1 MGPRRL
7 RDIGR
12 ERVIGEREVGDPE
25 LLTVHAGG
33 FGIAEGYTR
42 ARAEFPAR
50 STSPAGVRYPIA
62 GSMISAKAARA
73 RFSRDFTVPRLQPV
87 ISAISSYGFPSSSR
101 STNTWR

>member
-1 MGPRRL
+1 MGARR
-7 RDIGR
+7 RRGFGR
-12 ERVIGEREVGDPE
+12 ERVIGEREVRDAE
-25 LLTVHAGG
+25 LLTVHADG

-50 STSPAGVRYPIA
+50 SPSPAAARYPIA

-87 ISAISSYGFPSSSR
+87 ISAISS
-101 STNTWR
+101 